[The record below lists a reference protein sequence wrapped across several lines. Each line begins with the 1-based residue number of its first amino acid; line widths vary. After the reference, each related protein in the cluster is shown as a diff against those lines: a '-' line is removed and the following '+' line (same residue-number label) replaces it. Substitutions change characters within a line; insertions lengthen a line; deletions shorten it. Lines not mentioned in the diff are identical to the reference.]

1 MICNSCQRN
10 IADGSRFCYNCGAR
24 QMVTGAPDVASVT
37 GGPKKLMR
45 SSTDK
50 KLGGVCAG
58 LAEYF
63 DMDTTLVR
71 VLWLLIVLCGG
82 TGILLYIILWIVL
95 PLAPPQVAIPP
106 QAPPHAPIVTQAGN
120 RRCYVLVGFAAR
132 ERFDPLSSNT

>member
-1 MICNSCQRN
+1 
-10 IADGSRFCYNCGAR
+10 
-24 QMVTGAPDVASVT
+24 MVTGAPDVASVT

-82 TGILLYIILWIVL
+82 TGILLYFILWIVL

-106 QAPPHAPIVTQAGN
+106 QAPIVTQAGN
-120 RRCYVLVGFAAR
+120 
-132 ERFDPLSSNT
+132 

>member
-1 MICNSCQRN
+1 MVCNSCQRN

-24 QMVTGAPDVASVT
+24 QVVTGAPDVASVT

-45 SSTDK
+45 SSADK

-63 DMDTTLVR
+63 DMDVTLVR
-71 VLWLLIVLCGG
+71 VLWLLVVLCGG

-95 PLAPPQVAIPP
+95 PLAPVNVVAQSAPP
-106 QAPPHAPIVTQAGN
+106 QAPIVTQAGN
-120 RRCYVLVGFAAR
+120 
-132 ERFDPLSSNT
+132 

>member
-24 QMVTGAPDVASVT
+24 QIVTGAPDIASVT

-63 DMDTTLVR
+63 DMDVTLVR
-71 VLWLLIVLCGG
+71 ILWLLVVLCGG
-82 TGILLYIILWIVL
+82 AGIFFCFIFLSVF
-95 PLAPPQVAIPP
+95 PFCPPPVAAPPQP
-106 QAPPHAPIVTQAGN
+106 
-120 RRCYVLVGFAAR
+120 
-132 ERFDPLSSNT
+132 

>member
-1 MICNSCQRN
+1 
-10 IADGSRFCYNCGAR
+10 
-24 QMVTGAPDVASVT
+24 MVTGAPDVASVT

-63 DMDTTLVR
+63 DMDATLVR

-82 TGILLYIILWIVL
+82 TGILLYVILWIVL
-95 PLAPPQVAIPP
+95 PLAPPQAAIPP
-106 QAPPHAPIVTQAGN
+106 QASPQGPIVTQAGN
-120 RRCYVLVGFAAR
+120 
-132 ERFDPLSSNT
+132 

>member
-1 MICNSCQRN
+1 
-10 IADGSRFCYNCGAR
+10 
-24 QMVTGAPDVASVT
+24 MVTGAPDVASVT

-95 PLAPPQVAIPP
+95 PLAPTQVAIPP
-106 QAPPHAPIVTQAGN
+106 QAPPQAPIVTQAGN
-120 RRCYVLVGFAAR
+120 
-132 ERFDPLSSNT
+132 

>member
-10 IADGSRFCYNCGAR
+10 IADGSRFCYNCGA
-24 QMVTGAPDVASVT
+24 QQVVTGAPDAASVT

-45 SSTDK
+45 SSTNK

-63 DMDTTLVR
+63 DMDVTLVR
-71 VLWLLIVLCGG
+71 VLWLLVVLCGG

-95 PLAPPQVAIPP
+95 PLAPVSVAAQPAPP
-106 QAPPHAPIVTQAGN
+106 QAPIVTQAGN
-120 RRCYVLVGFAAR
+120 
-132 ERFDPLSSNT
+132 